1 MPAYVVLEGVEGAGK
16 STVQAGLASALRA
29 DGLEVVEVRE
39 PGGTAAGEQI
49 RETVLH
55 PDGVLSP
62 WAESLLFA
70 AGRAQLAAE
79 VIEPALAEGK
89 WVIGDRSVYSSLAYQ
104 GAGRWLGVAEV
115 EAVNRAGLGEVW
127 PDLVILLRLDADYGL
142 ARQEVQDRIGAELA
156 EFHRRVAAA
165 YDELAATD
173 PDRFCVI
180 DASLPTAEVVA
191 AAVVAVKAL
200 S

>member
-1 MPAYVVLEGVEGAGK
+1 MPRYVALEGVEGAGK
-16 STVQAGLASALRA
+16 STVQAALAAALRA
-29 DGLEVVEVRE
+29 DGHDVIEVRE

-55 PDGVLSP
+55 PDGILSP
-62 WAESLLFA
+62 WAEALLFA

-79 VIEPALAEGK
+79 VIAPALAEGK

-104 GAGRWLGVAEV
+104 GAGRGLGIDKV
-115 EAVNRAGLGEVW
+115 ETANRAGLGDVW
-127 PDLVILLRLDADYGL
+127 PDLVILLRLDADRGL
-142 ARQEVQDRIGAELA
+142 ARQEVEDRIGAEQA
-156 EFHRRVAAA
+156 EFHRRVADA
-165 YDELAATD
+165 YDQLAAAD

-191 AAVVAVKAL
+191 AAVVAVKGR